1 MKRLDRNRIWKKI
14 LKAQMLEKS
23 NRLLNKILKKKKEL
37 KVVNE
42 DMKVLIFK
50 VREKKR
56 LCYIN
61 KIIRFKALDSWKMKK
76 AISQ

>member
-1 MKRLDRNRIWKKI
+1 
-14 LKAQMLEKS
+14 MLEKS